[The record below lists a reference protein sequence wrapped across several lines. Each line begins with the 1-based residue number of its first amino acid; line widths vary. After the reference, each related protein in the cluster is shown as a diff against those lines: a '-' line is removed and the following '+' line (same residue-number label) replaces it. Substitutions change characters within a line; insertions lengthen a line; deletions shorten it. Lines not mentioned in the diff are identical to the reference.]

1 MSIFRMNKYKDRK
14 PVPRS
19 VWTNPIH
26 FVACGFGVGTI
37 PWMPGTFGT
46 LVGVALYLVLSP
58 LPIWAYVLITAVLI
72 VIGVFI
78 CDITNRDFGTDDHPA
93 AVWDEIATFLIVMI
107 AVPKTWYFIL
117 IGFLLFRFFDIVK
130 PWPIG
135 WIDKNIH
142 GGVGVMLDDVVAA
155 LFSWAILQF
164 IVWVF

>member
-1 MSIFRMNKYKDRK
+1 MNIFQMDKYKDRK

-19 VWTNPIH
+19 VWTDPIH
-26 FVACGFGVGTI
+26 FIACGFGVGVI

-46 LVGVALYLVLSP
+46 LAGVVLYWMLSP
-58 LPIWAYVLITAVLI
+58 LPVWAYVLITAVLV

-78 CDITNRDFGTDDHPA
+78 CDKTNRDFGTDDHPA
-93 AVWDEIATFLIVMI
+93 AVWDEIASFPIVMI
-107 AVPKTWYFIL
+107 AVPRTWYFIL

-155 LFSWAILQF
+155 LFSWVILQF
-164 IVWVF
+164 VVWIF